1 MNAVK
6 RQRPSISFDD
16 IERLLFHLEDARD
29 YIIKYG
35 AAQGFHSPERATSD
49 HAMQAIDDLAG
60 QITGN
65 PQYFWMSSASA
76 GRNQMAYERGLEKE
90 TKRRRLMGVRI
101 PVVAMSTAGRV
112 A

>member
-6 RQRPSISFDD
+6 RQRPSIGQDD

-35 AAQGFHSPERATSD
+35 AAQGFHSPQKATSE
-49 HAMQAIDDLAG
+49 HAKQAIDDLAG

-65 PQYFWMSSASA
+65 SQYFWTASASA
-76 GRNQMAYERGLEKE
+76 DGDPLAFERALAKDAR
-90 TKRRRLMGVRI
+90 RRRLMGVRV
-101 PVVAMSTAGRV
+101 PVRAIKLQASLI
-112 A
+112 